1 MLQPIFWEKVAG
13 GPLKVVSTLARPAVD
28 TVARQLGRGAGSAIQ
43 RGRMRKFMPDAGAG
57 KNTVIDVAG
66 KAKSIQPVTQP
77 VTQSAGKAEP
87 IKQVLSPEVE
97 LNRWRFHTKSVPPQ
111 QIPSTSRFGTIDN
124 HQYGREQLSLN
135 DLLHGIIDPKVE
147 RRLSL
152 MDRIQYK
159 RKFNDSVDH
168 MALAT
173 AERLERLQRIRELRS
188 PAALVPAARGSTAL
202 APSVRG
208 STELMPYAG
217 GAGGGGKL
225 PPGTATA
232 SGADDFLGGTR
243 PFKPTG
249 AETIIDPRK
258 KFPWKRYL
266 AGGAM
271 AAGTGAGIY
280 NAYQPEPGA
289 AASLTNQLGPLAE
302 ASKPGLMEQLQ
313 GYGTSAIDWIKEN
326 PGLAAGGIGIPLL
339 LYILSQQSRDDEK
352 NASFAQQLGQQLAR
366 S

>member
-1 MLQPIFWEKVAG
+1 MLQPIFWEKIAG
-13 GPLKVVSTLARPAVD
+13 GPFNVASKLVRPVVD
-28 TVARQLGRGAGSAIQ
+28 DIARQMSRGSGSAIQ
-43 RGRMRKFMPDAGAG
+43 RGRMRKFMPDTGAG

-66 KAKSIQPVTQP
+66 KAAPIQPVI
-77 VTQSAGKAEP
+77 QSIG
-87 IKQVLSPEVE
+87 
-97 LNRWRFHTKSVPPQ
+97 
-111 QIPSTSRFGTIDN
+111 ST
-124 HQYGREQLSLN
+124 
-135 DLLHGIIDPKVE
+135 
-147 RRLSL
+147 
-152 MDRIQYK
+152 
-159 RKFNDSVDH
+159 
-168 MALAT
+168 
-173 AERLERLQRIRELRS
+173 
-188 PAALVPAARGSTAL
+188 ALVPAAKGSTALVPAAKGSTAL

-249 AETIIDPRK
+249 AETIIDPKK

-266 AGGAM
+266 AGGAA

-313 GYGTSAIDWIKEN
+313 GYGTSAMDWIKEN